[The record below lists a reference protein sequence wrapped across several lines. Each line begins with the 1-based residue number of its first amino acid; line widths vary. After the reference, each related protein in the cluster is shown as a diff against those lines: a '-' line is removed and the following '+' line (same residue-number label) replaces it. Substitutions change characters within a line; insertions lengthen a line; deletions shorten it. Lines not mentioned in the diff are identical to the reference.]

1 MVLFICKKYVFLST
15 AIAHS
20 IAFFS
25 FDPRIV
31 LVMGYMAEFR
41 FHNPIFNSATLF
53 TFDIDTKFAFI
64 INVRGKK
71 QSRFMRVLEK
81 LICNEI

>member
-1 MVLFICKKYVFLST
+1 MLST

-25 FDPRIV
+25 VDPRVV

-41 FHNPIFNSATLF
+41 FHNPIYNSAIWPYLTD
-53 TFDIDTKFAFI
+53 DIFETGAYGVPSKSQ
-64 INVRGKK
+64 NPT
-71 QSRFMRVLEK
+71 VLGQGGSSK
-81 LICNEI
+81 VGVQQL